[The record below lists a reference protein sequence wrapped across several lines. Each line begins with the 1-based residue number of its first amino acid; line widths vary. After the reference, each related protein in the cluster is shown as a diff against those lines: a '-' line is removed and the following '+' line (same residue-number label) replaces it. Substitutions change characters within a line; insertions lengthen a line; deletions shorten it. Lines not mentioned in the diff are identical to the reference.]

1 MLLDTYWNT
10 IDGLYEK
17 IRGTQRDAIVKA
29 GLLVAEAVDNGAC
42 VHIHDSGHIIDAEL
56 IYRGGGLILYKKF
69 KYNLMVDNP
78 VRKRDRSSVNKSM
91 EGLAE
96 YALRASGALPGDLFI
111 LGSVSGRTASVVDLA
126 YEAKKMGCKLIAI
139 TSMVY
144 SQTVDAVHSSGQKM
158 FEMAD
163 IVIDNCAP
171 AAEALMEVDGLEARL
186 CAASGLS
193 AAYIMWSLTTVA
205 VEELLKRGKMPGVL
219 KSANFPGGNDYN
231 KSFVEPRYEREG
243 L

>member
-1 MLLDTYWNT
+1 MLIDRYWET
-10 IDGLYEK
+10 IDELYAKVRTTQKEK
-17 IRGTQRDAIVKA
+17 MLKA
-29 GLLVAEAVDNGAC
+29 AALIAQAVDGGAC

-56 IYRGGGLILYKKF
+56 IYRGGGLILYKPF
-69 KYNLMVDNP
+69 KYHLTVDNP
-78 VRKRDRSSVNKSM
+78 VRKRDRSDLNTSM
-91 EGLAE
+91 EGLAA
-96 YALRASGALPGDLFI
+96 YALRASGARPGDVFI
-111 LGSVSGRTASVVDLA
+111 MGSVSGRTFGVVDLA
-126 YEAKKMGCKLIAI
+126 CEARKMGMKIIAI
-139 TSMVY
+139 TSMSYATKVE
-144 SQTVDAVHSSGQKM
+144 SPHSSGKRLHE
-158 FEMAD
+158 FAD

-171 AAEALMEVDGLEARL
+171 PAEAMMEVEGLEASL

-193 AAYIMWSLTTVA
+193 AAFIMWSITTAV